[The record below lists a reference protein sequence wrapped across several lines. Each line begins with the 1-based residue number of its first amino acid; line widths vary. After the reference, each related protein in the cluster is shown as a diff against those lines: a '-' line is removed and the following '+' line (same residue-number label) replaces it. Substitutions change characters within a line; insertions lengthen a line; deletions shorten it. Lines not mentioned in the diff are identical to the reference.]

1 MHFWIRI
8 KGKQT
13 KGSVMVETILI
24 LVVLIALVVIFKS
37 QLISLVGTIFE
48 KITNEATGIL
58 RRNHRIFKFGVRTV
72 GVLGGQHDTE
82 CFHTHQ

>member
-1 MHFWIRI
+1 MHFWTRI

-48 KITNEATGIL
+48 KITNEATGI
-58 RRNHRIFKFGVRTV
+58 
-72 GVLGGQHDTE
+72 
-82 CFHTHQ
+82 